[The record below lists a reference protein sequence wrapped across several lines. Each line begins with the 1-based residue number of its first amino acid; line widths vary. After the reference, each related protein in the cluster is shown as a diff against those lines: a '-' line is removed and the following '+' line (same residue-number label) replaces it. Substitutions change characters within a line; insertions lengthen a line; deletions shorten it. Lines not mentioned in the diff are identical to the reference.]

1 MNPHTHTCVCWLFAA
16 ADGTVPY
23 EGPGVELAFPH
34 LDQTDPLLVL
44 QLQHRY
50 TAVCLA
56 LKHTLRY
63 NTQSHV
69 KLSKKCS
76 SSHVF
81 SNEGRF
87 GFQMWRTRTFIETK

>member
-1 MNPHTHTCVCWLFAA
+1 MICAHVYYALSRQFVKKYLLFDVT
-16 ADGTVPY
+16 DGTVQY

-34 LDQTDPLLVL
+34 LDQSDPLLLL

-63 NTQSHV
+63 NTQIHTT
-69 KLSKKCS
+69 
-76 SSHVF
+76 
-81 SNEGRF
+81 
-87 GFQMWRTRTFIETK
+87 M